1 MIRWLLTCE
10 HGGNQVP
17 EPWRE
22 SFAGAETVLASHRG
36 WDRGSLAMLKAMEP
50 EIADAAFSARVT
62 RLLVD
67 LNRSVGHRHVFSEF
81 TRHLPRRERQTIL
94 DEYYHPWRQ
103 AVITRLDGW
112 LREGAWVLHV
122 SVHSFTGSLD
132 GQRRNADIGLL
143 YDPGRPLER
152 AFCRSWRDR
161 LRVMAPTVRVRMN
174 YPYRGTADG
183 FTRWLRRRHPRRYA
197 GVELE
202 LNEGT
207 LADRGADMTDAV
219 VASARSLKADFDPAA
234 APAG

>member
-17 EPWRE
+17 EPWRGH
-22 SFAGAETVLASHRG
+22 FAGAEAVLASHRG
-36 WDRGSLAMLKAMEP
+36 WDRGSLAIMEALEP
-50 EIADAAFSARVT
+50 EIADAAFAARVT

-81 TRHLPRRERQTIL
+81 TRVLPRRDKQAIL
-94 DEYYHPWRQ
+94 DGYYHPWRD
-103 AVITRLDGW
+103 AVTARLDGW
-112 LREGAWVLHV
+112 LRQGAWVLHV
-122 SVHSFTGSLD
+122 SVHSFTASLD

-152 AFCRSWRDR
+152 AFCRSWRDT
-161 LRVMAPTVRVRMN
+161 LKEMAPSFRVRMN

-207 LADRGADMTDAV
+207 LADRGPDLAAAI
-219 VASARSLKADFDPAA
+219 VASSRTLKAGFDPAA
-234 APAG
+234 APAD